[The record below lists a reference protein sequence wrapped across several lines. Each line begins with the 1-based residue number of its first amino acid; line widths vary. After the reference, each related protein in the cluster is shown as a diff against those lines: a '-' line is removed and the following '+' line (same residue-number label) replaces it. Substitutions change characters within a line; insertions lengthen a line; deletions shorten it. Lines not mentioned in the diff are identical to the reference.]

1 MRDGERTLVVSRAAL
16 REETP
21 SNSTIRSADKLCGTD
36 GSTVGQ
42 RVTAHGRAPLDRQGL
57 RETLVRSRRHVHSHC
72 TGRRAN
78 DPQVHRLANHLPLPP
93 VDRGSKYGL
102 VRCWWVAIKLVLNV
116 ALLVLVLTLLRPDV
130 AEVADRTR

>member
-1 MRDGERTLVVSRAAL
+1 MRFDDLAAVMRDGERTLAVSRAAL
-16 REETP
+16 REETL

-78 DPQVHRLANHLPLPP
+78 DPQVHRLANHLPYPLSIGA
-93 VDRGSKYGL
+93 RSTAWSAAGGWRSSWCSTW
-102 VRCWWVAIKLVLNV
+102 RCSCSS
-116 ALLVLVLTLLRPDV
+116 
-130 AEVADRTR
+130 

>member
-1 MRDGERTLVVSRAAL
+1 MRDGERTLAVSRAAL
-16 REETP
+16 R
-21 SNSTIRSADKLCGTD
+21 
-36 GSTVGQ
+36 
-42 RVTAHGRAPLDRQGL
+42 
-57 RETLVRSRRHVHSHC
+57 VHSHW

-78 DPQVHRLANHLPLPP
+78 DPPLHRLANHLLLPP
-93 VDRGSKYGL
+93 VDQGSKYGL